1 MSLSR
6 IKYVV
11 IFTRIS
17 NLYIYIYLSK
27 WCYHLLTADVNT
39 IPQTPGYGF
48 VDFDSPAA
56 ALKAVHALKTSGI
69 QAQMAKVSL
78 VHAHV
83 HVCAYLLCLR
93 TSLWGCAF
101 FLPLF
106 FNACTLVST
115 VCWGMTLDR
124 SHDLS
129 WQAVLPVTPFT
140 FTVETR
146 CHISLCQITCQCNTL
161 PTLLYTL
168 YRILPGT
175 LLLLGICSCYL
186 YIVIS
191 AAVLCYSSTLS
202 VEAFSSLCGQLK
214 VKHTRIFLHNICDF
228 SHSGLMSSSPF
239 PFTCMLCV
247 IEFTG

>member
-1 MSLSR
+1 MLSLTDCWCKYYSANSR
-6 IKYVV
+6 LRLCGLWQPSGCFKSSPCSENQRHTGPDGQGEFGTCTCACLC
-11 IFTRIS
+11 IFVMLANIS
-17 NLYIYIYLSK
+17 L
-27 WCYHLLTADVNT
+27 
-39 IPQTPGYGF
+39 G
-48 VDFDSPAA
+48 
-56 ALKAVHALKTSGI
+56 
-69 QAQMAKVSL
+69 
-78 VHAHV
+78 
-83 HVCAYLLCLR
+83 LC
-93 TSLWGCAF
+93 F

-106 FNACTLVST
+106 FNVCTLVST

-239 PFTCMLCV
+239 PFTCMLRV
-247 IEFTG
+247 IEFTV